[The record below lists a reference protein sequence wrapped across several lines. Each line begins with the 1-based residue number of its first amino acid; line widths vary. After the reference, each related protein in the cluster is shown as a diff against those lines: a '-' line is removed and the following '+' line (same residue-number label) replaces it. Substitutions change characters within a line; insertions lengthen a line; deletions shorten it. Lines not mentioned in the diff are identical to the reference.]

1 MTTRT
6 HRTEEDERLRREQE
20 EEKQSSM
27 LDNVGQT
34 SPFVLALE
42 AISAHPTPTQLEED
56 EEEVQ
61 PQTDQGLHLGF

>member
-20 EEKQSSM
+20 EEKQPSM

-42 AISAHPTPTQLEED
+42 AISARPVPAQFEED
-56 EEEVQ
+56 EEEAQ
-61 PQTDQGLHLGF
+61 QQMDQGLHLGF

>member
-6 HRTEEDERLRREQE
+6 HRAEEDERLRREQE
-20 EEKQSSM
+20 DEQPSM

-42 AISAHPTPTQLEED
+42 AISARPSPTQFEGD

-61 PQTDQGLHLGF
+61 QQTDQGFHLGF